1 MAKTVAN
8 CPHCGGCLL
17 LSTAVTVTPIHD
29 LTSDA
34 AGPPTPVIAGCQPA
48 SLPAQPTPVVTMIPS
63 TPKDFPEPMK
73 AVPKQRPHLAQPVAP
88 PFLPAGAAGFV
99 PRRLPTAIGAAPWLP
114 TPPELLLAEAEARQ
128 RTPERIAAT
137 AAAQAAVNALVAAE
151 KLAAKAEEKRSAA
164 DAAEKRSA
172 AARAAAASA
181 AADACQRAARCAK
194 GARPHGAARPAGDHD
209 GRSRSPP
216 PTPNPM

>member
-1 MAKTVAN
+1 
-8 CPHCGGCLL
+8 
-17 LSTAVTVTPIHD
+17 
-29 LTSDA
+29 
-34 AGPPTPVIAGCQPA
+34 
-48 SLPAQPTPVVTMIPS
+48 MIPS

-181 AADACQRAARCAK
+181 AADASAGKAQRAARSAK
-194 GARPHGAARPAGDHD
+194 GARPPGAARPAGA
-209 GRSRSPP
+209 RSRSPP
-216 PTPNPM
+216 PTPNPKSSGIMVPAWKQILHAVTRRDLHGD

>member
-1 MAKTVAN
+1 
-8 CPHCGGCLL
+8 
-17 LSTAVTVTPIHD
+17 
-29 LTSDA
+29 
-34 AGPPTPVIAGCQPA
+34 
-48 SLPAQPTPVVTMIPS
+48 MIPS

-73 AVPKQRPHLAQPVAP
+73 AAPKQRP
-88 PFLPAGAAGFV
+88 GFV

-128 RTPERIAAT
+128 RTPEHIAAT
-137 AAAQAAVNALVAAE
+137 AAKQAAVNALVAAE

-181 AADACQRAARCAK
+181 AADASAGKAQRAARSAK
-194 GARPHGAARPAGDHD
+194 GARPPGAARPAGDHD